1 MCFYSW
7 RKMPAILLML
17 GALLSGACTENTESP
32 QQGVSEPVSLQPVQ
46 ERAGKTYVY
55 KTYVYMCSD
64 NSRFTAR
71 IEGETAWL
79 FLPSGTIS
87 LPHVEA
93 ASGAKYSDG
102 TVTFWSK
109 GESAMLEGVS
119 SSSVECKN
127 NRAQA
132 IWEDAKLRGADFRAT
147 GNEPGWHMEISKS
160 YGIVLVTNYGSDRY
174 QFAPSEPS
182 SDADSRT
189 TKYQANDGGHE
200 LVISLEGK
208 RCTDSMSGEQFET
221 TVTVMINGNKL
232 NGCGKALH

>member
-1 MCFYSW
+1 MCFYRW
-7 RKMPAILLML
+7 RRTPAILLML
-17 GALLSGACTENTESP
+17 GALLSGACAENTESP

-55 KTYVYMCSD
+55 MCSD
-64 NSRFTAR
+64 DSRFTAR

-102 TVTFWSK
+102 TVTFWGK

-119 SSSVECKN
+119 SPRVECKN
-127 NRAQA
+127 DRAQA

-147 GNEPGWHMEISKS
+147 GNEPGWYMEISRS

-182 SDADSRT
+182 SDAASRT
-189 TKYQANDGGHE
+189 TKYEANDGGHE
-200 LVISLEGK
+200 LVISLDGK